1 MLIER
6 AELYLVPLELRE
18 PFESSAGAVH
28 VRSILLVALHGG
40 GMTGWGECVAGET
53 PHYSPETTE
62 TAWAALTERLLPSI
76 MGKTLTTDPESLAH
90 QWKDFPGHP
99 MARAAVEMASWDL
112 DAKRRGIPLCTA
124 LGGRLTPVPAGVSI
138 GLQRD
143 DDALYRRVER
153 FLEEGYRRIKV
164 KIKPRRDIMTLRG
177 IRDRFGNIPL
187 MADANSAYTIGDMT
201 VLREMDDFILMMI
214 EQPLA
219 PDDFDGHAK
228 LQGMLL
234 TPICLDESI
243 VSLDDAERALDLGSC
258 RVINIK
264 PGRVGGL
271 SHARAIHDFCRE
283 RDVPVWCGGMLES
296 GIGRAHNVA
305 LATLP
310 GFTLPGDI
318 SASRRYFEK
327 DLVTPEWEIEDGALT
342 PHEGPGIGVEVDLPR
357 IAELSVRRSTI
368 G

>member
-1 MLIER
+1 MQIER
-6 AELYLVPLELRE
+6 AELFQVPLELRE

-28 VRSILLVALHGG
+28 VRSILLVALSGG
-40 GMTGWGECVAGET
+40 GITGWGECVAGET

-62 TAWAALTERLLPSI
+62 TAWAALTERLLPTI
-76 MGKTLTTDPESLAH
+76 RGTTLTVDTEAIEH
-90 QWKDFPGHP
+90 HWTRFPGHP
-99 MARAAVEMASWDL
+99 MARAAVEMAIWDL
-112 DAKRRGIPLCTA
+112 DAKRRGVPLCIA
-124 LGGRLTPVPAGVSI
+124 LGGQQKPVAAGVSI

-143 DDALYRRVER
+143 DDALYRRVEG
-153 FLEEGYRRIKV
+153 FLEDGYRRIKV

-187 MADANSAYTIGDMT
+187 IADANSAYTIGDMT

-219 PDDFDGHAK
+219 PDDFDGHAQ
-228 LQGMLL
+228 LQERLL

-243 VSLDDAERALDLGSC
+243 VSLDDAERALDQGSC
-258 RVINIK
+258 RIINIK

-271 SHARAIHDFCRE
+271 ARARGIHDLCRE
-283 RDVPVWCGGMLES
+283 RDVAVWCGGMHES

-327 DLVTPEWEIEDGALT
+327 DLVTPEWELEDGSLT
-342 PHEGPGIGVEVDLPR
+342 PLEAPGIGVEVDLPR
-357 IAELSVRRSTI
+357 ILELSVRRSTI